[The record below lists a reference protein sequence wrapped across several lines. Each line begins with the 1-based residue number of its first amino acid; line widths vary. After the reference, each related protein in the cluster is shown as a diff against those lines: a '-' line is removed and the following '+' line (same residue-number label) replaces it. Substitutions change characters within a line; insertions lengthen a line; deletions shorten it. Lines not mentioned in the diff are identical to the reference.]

1 MDQADGLMENEE
13 LNSIYE
19 ERKRFREERRWTVRF
34 HTMLVFTLVLLALI
48 TIIVGLL
55 NIVKN
60 SPDHALIVMRDRKA
74 PVASVHDAVSANGQK
89 YEIEDFVDDVQDISG
104 VHMSYVVPPDY
115 ENDGLQEVVIRFTD
129 DAGNYSDKTLRLDV
143 YHDRGAPVIYA
154 DDDVYVFWNEP
165 VSYKSFVTVED
176 DYDEE
181 CELDVD
187 NSDVDISQVGEYDVV
202 YTATD
207 SVGNASQKTV
217 HLHVIEPDTDEYYL
231 MKANELCDL
240 IIEEITEPWMDDLH
254 KVWAVYNYVREVP
267 YVLTDYTRNYIREG
281 YKFLSNYSGDCY
293 GSYSAVRLLLDRLGI
308 MNIPIQTDES
318 YTRHFWNMVSLDG
331 GATWYHVDATNWT
344 EWSYRP
350 NMCMISDTRLDSIS
364 AEHGGTHYH
373 NPADYPATPYD
384 SMPVPE
390 DIAEAYGVW
399 Y

>member
-1 MDQADGLMENEE
+1 
-13 LNSIYE
+13 
-19 ERKRFREERRWTVRF
+19 
-34 HTMLVFTLVLLALI
+34 MLVFTLVLLALI

-89 YEIEDFVDDVQDISG
+89 YEIEDFVDDIQDISG

-115 ENDGLQEVVIRFTD
+115 ENDGLQEVMIRFTD

-207 SVGNASQKTV
+207 SVG
-217 HLHVIEPDTDEYYL
+217 
-231 MKANELCDL
+231 
-240 IIEEITEPWMDDLH
+240 
-254 KVWAVYNYVREVP
+254 
-267 YVLTDYTRNYIREG
+267 
-281 YKFLSNYSGDCY
+281 
-293 GSYSAVRLLLDRLGI
+293 
-308 MNIPIQTDES
+308 
-318 YTRHFWNMVSLDG
+318 
-331 GATWYHVDATNWT
+331 
-344 EWSYRP
+344 
-350 NMCMISDTRLDSIS
+350 
-364 AEHGGTHYH
+364 
-373 NPADYPATPYD
+373 
-384 SMPVPE
+384 
-390 DIAEAYGVW
+390 
-399 Y
+399 